1 METKV
6 GKNSHKKKEKTSVEN
21 YRPVPNLV
29 EVGKFAVYAAAERII
44 EHFIENNFSHSNHHG
59 GLPNRSTT
67 TALIQL
73 FDLQKLQRKGSYQV
87 YLDCEES
94 DTPQGSVL
102 AKVFLIM
109 NSIDMPDF
117 HKEAE
122 SVIFI
127 DDGTDSVSA
136 KKPEDLVEK
145 LQIE

>member
-1 METKV
+1 MKLQQNGERKQCV
-6 GKNSHKKKEKTSVEN
+6 NIESKTSE
-21 YRPVPNLV
+21 L
-29 EVGKFAVYAAAERII
+29 
-44 EHFIENNFSHSNHHG
+44 
-59 GLPNRSTT
+59 
-67 TALIQL
+67 
-73 FDLQKLQRKGSYQV
+73 
-87 YLDCEES
+87 LDCEERGA
-94 DTPQGSVL
+94 PQGSVL

-136 KKPEDLVEK
+136 KKAEDLVEK